1 MKILIIHNFYLKKGG
16 EDTTVFNEKKILEE
30 NGHLVYL
37 YTKSNEEFKK
47 GNLFERIFK
56 IFEIFFSF
64 TTYRELKKIIKK
76 FKPDIIHIH
85 NIFLRISPSVYF
97 IAKKYN
103 IPVVQTLHNY
113 RFLCLNGLFLLN
125 NGKICEKCKNGNFIY
140 GVINR
145 CYRNSFLQSLIV
157 SLMVFIHRKIFKTFT
172 KKIDIFISPS
182 NFLKDKIKETKDFR
196 NVKIILKPHFIE
208 VKKDINTEEFENYAL
223 YLGRIS
229 KEKGISTLLKAF
241 KEIENFRLVIAGDG
255 PLVEEGKEIIQRQKL
270 NNVSFTGYLNGDK
283 KDSILRKASVTVL
296 PSEWYENMPYSILE
310 SFAYGVPVIASRIGG
325 LRELV
330 IDGYN
335 GLLFE
340 PGNAEDLTYKIE
352 KLSKN
357 KDLLLEMRK
366 NAYKTASERF
376 SEMVGYENIIAIY
389 RSLIRVGGK

>member
-16 EDTTVFNEKKILEE
+16 EDTTVFSEKRILEE

-64 TTYRELKKIIKK
+64 ATYRELKKIIKK
-76 FKPDIIHIH
+76 FKPDVIHVH

-145 CYRNSFLQSLIV
+145 CYRNSFFQSLIV
-157 SLMVFIHRKIFKTFT
+157 SLIIFIYRKIFKTFT

-182 NFLKDKIKETKDFR
+182 NFLKRKMKGTKDFR
-196 NVKIILKPHFIE
+196 KAKIIFKPHFVE
-208 VKKDINTEEFENYAL
+208 VKKDIDIEKFEDYVL

-229 KEKGISTLLKAF
+229 KEKGILTLLEGFEKI
-241 KEIENFRLVIAGDG
+241 KNFRLVIAGDG
-255 PLVEEGKEIIQRQKL
+255 PLVEEVKEIIQRQKL
-270 NNVSFTGYLNGDK
+270 NNVSFIGYLNGDK

-310 SFAYGVPVIASRIGG
+310 SFAYGVPVIASCIGG

-340 PGNAEDLTYKIE
+340 HGNSEDLADKVAWAWNHPKEMAEMGWEARKEYERKYTAEKNYEMLMEIYKLAKE
-352 KLSKN
+352 KAG
-357 KDLLLEMRK
+357 R
-366 NAYKTASERF
+366 
-376 SEMVGYENIIAIY
+376 
-389 RSLIRVGGK
+389 

>member
-37 YTKSNEEFKK
+37 YAKSNEEFKK

-125 NGKICEKCKNGNFIY
+125 NGRICEKCKNGNFIY

-145 CYRNSFLQSLIV
+145 CYRNSFLQSLII
-157 SLMVFIHRKIFKTFT
+157 SLIIFIHRKIFKTFS

-182 NFLKDKIKETKDFR
+182 NFLKHKMKGTKDFGK
-196 NVKIILKPHFIE
+196 VKIIVKPHFVE
-208 VKKDINTEEFENYAL
+208 VKKDIDIEKFEDYVL

-229 KEKGISTLLKAF
+229 KEKGILTLVEAF
-241 KEIENFRLVIAGDG
+241 EKIDNFRLVIAGDG
-255 PLVEEGKEIIQRQKL
+255 PLVEEVKEIIQRQKL

-296 PSEWYENMPYSILE
+296 PSEGYENMPYSILE
-310 SFAYGVPVIASRIGG
+310 SFAYGVPVIASCIGG

-330 IDGYN
+330 IDGCN

-340 PGNAEDLTYKIE
+340 PGNVEDLTYKIE

-366 NAYKTASERF
+366 NTYKTASERF
-376 SEMVGYENIIAIY
+376 SETVGYENIIAIY
-389 RSLIRVGGK
+389 RSLIGDGEK